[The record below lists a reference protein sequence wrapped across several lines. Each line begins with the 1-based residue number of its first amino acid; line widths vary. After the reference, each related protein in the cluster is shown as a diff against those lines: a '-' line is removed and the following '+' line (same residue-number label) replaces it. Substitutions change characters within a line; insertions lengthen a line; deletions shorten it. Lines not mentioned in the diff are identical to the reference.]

1 MIPHI
6 WPVVFIAGLGGV
18 ARNMRVIRG
27 NLLDVLNTQY
37 VTTAR
42 SKGLTESSVINK
54 HAVPNASHAIIAY
67 QGTVL
72 PYMLAGELEAAI
84 VWNLPTLAPL
94 FYTSLVTQDIYISGS
109 LLLIYG
115 AMIVIGNLLSDIL
128 LGVVR
133 SDASNTHETIRWKA
147 AMSETAG
154 LGPLDRPG
162 TAFPMPDV
170 DELGETTAT
179 LQTVGLEVQE
189 TYFQLIWRRFRKS
202 KIAILGGL
210 MVIALSLLAVFAD
223 FFSPNPLREL
233 NMEASFTPPTRI
245 HFVDTEG
252 NFHLRPFVYTAVVT
266 IDMTTFVP
274 TWEEDTSVMYPM
286 TFFPEGS
293 GIRNPGRHSPPTA
306 TCSASKRRAAST
318 SWAPI
323 VWARPVG
330 QIVRGRPHLADD
342 GAVRHAHQ
350 CRDRLGRRHLVRLL
364 RRADRHIMQRG
375 VEFVNA
381 FPQLPLWMALAAIIP
396 RTWDSLKIFII
407 MSIIFAMLSWT
418 TLAREVRGKVLSYR
432 ESDFVLAAKE
442 MGASDSR
449 IIFRHLYPNMLSH
462 IIVVLTL
469 TIPGIILAEAFL
481 SFLGIGIQEPLTSW
495 GLLMRQAQTIDVL
508 GEYTWMMT
516 PVLFIITAVLGFNF
530 LGDGLRDAADPYA
543 TM

>member
-1 MIPHI
+1 M
-6 WPVVFIAGLGGV
+6 
-18 ARNMRVIRG
+18 
-27 NLLDVLNTQY
+27 
-37 VTTAR
+37 
-42 SKGLTESSVINK
+42 TES
-54 HAVPNASHAIIAY
+54 A
-67 QGTVL
+67 
-72 PYMLAGELEAAI
+72 
-84 VWNLPTLAPL
+84 
-94 FYTSLVTQDIYISGS
+94 
-109 LLLIYG
+109 
-115 AMIVIGNLLSDIL
+115 
-128 LGVVR
+128 R
-133 SDASNTHETIRWKA
+133 
-147 AMSETAG
+147 
-154 LGPLDRPG
+154 LGPLDQPG
-162 TAFPMPDV
+162 TAVPAPAP
-170 DELGETTAT
+170 DELGEATAT
-179 LQTVGLEVQE
+179 LRTVGIEVQE
-189 TYFQLIWRRFRKS
+189 TYFQLVWRRFRRS
-202 KIAILGGL
+202 KVAIVGGL
-210 MVIALSLLAVFAD
+210 MVIALFILAIFAD

-245 HFVDTEG
+245 RFIDAEG
-252 NFHLRPFVYTAVVT
+252 NFHLRPFIYTQVVT

-274 TWEEDTSVMYPM
+274 TWEEDTSVMYPIYL
-286 TFFPEGS
+286 FVEGWEYELL
-293 GIRNPGRHSPPTA
+293 GFIPTNRHLFGVEEPGRIYLMGTDRIGRDLFGKSCEAGRISLTMA
-306 TCSASKRRAAST
+306 LFGTLISVAIGS
-318 SWAPI
+318 
-323 VWARPVG
+323 VVG
-330 QIVRGRPHLADD
+330 ISSGYYGGRTDM
-342 GAVRHAHQ
+342 V
-350 CRDRLGRRHLVRLL
+350 
-364 RRADRHIMQRG
+364 MQRG

-407 MSIIFAMLSWT
+407 MSFIFAMLSWT